1 MSTGILLNTALST
14 IAPSHFADST
24 VNPNVGDNWVMA
36 EGNLQ
41 NLARALDM
49 AYRELL
55 GVNMSSVISR
65 LNLEAMAES
74 QATPELIALTELV
87 LGLAVQVPEK
97 QKYISVI
104 TSFPKD
110 VQVLLMTLIKRIMEQ
125 SKSLEAS
132 AAELAASPTASVGTS
147 HNPQTPGATPPS
159 SALSPAPGDGGA
171 EAAELR
177 TQVFDLENKV
187 ADLQDALEMATAA
200 RDSIEVKAQKAMHS
214 VEELTILQE
223 QSTAQIA
230 ELKGELDRAQAR
242 GENAQALAAESI
254 KAEASRAQEQ
264 ILAADEKAEAAS
276 RLAKEKAAQVE
287 TLTSRIS
294 SLQEVEESYAELKD
308 ECDALRIAAGKAD
321 KLERQLNKYKERI
334 AGLGDLK
341 RQMDELQAEN
351 DRNVQKLG
359 DATSKAARVSHLESQ
374 VADYRNQLTEAES
387 RLSSVSMERER
398 LESKLG
404 KAKEALKD
412 AAQENEILRSS
423 ASSGGQGGEGG
434 EGGGGAGDASPS
446 PSSDLFTA
454 DLQARIRKLEE
465 ENRMLKAS
473 AAGSG
478 ESGDASAALAS
489 MQEVLEK
496 VQLTRDKLQEELD
509 GARRVIHTHEDTIED
524 LEAQLSASSSANLG
538 SALEADKARMALES
552 LAKAERALETQTSAA
567 AAATKEVTELKREL
581 GTVKE
586 ALERVQQE
594 NVSLES
600 KLSLVGADQ
609 ETMLASLRAESEAAV
624 AAALESERSAA
635 QAALEDA
642 RGDADRAQAEADA
655 AAARVAELETSLAA
669 ATESESEL
677 RAALERTST
686 ELNDALKAKSAKAD
700 EMLAAKEELAGKE
713 SEIAGLNASMAT
725 LQGKIELLE
734 HTSSASA
741 GSSEEAAA
749 LRAQLSERVEA
760 LHALQLELAEAK
772 GAAEQEKVR
781 TGAVQDRLDSVSAQ
795 LETAQGTISS
805 LQTAAAAAAAASS
818 SSTASSIPA
827 EAIQHFKDTIAE
839 LQAAVS
845 GKEKEVTF
853 FKSQFLEAKEVFSRE
868 NRLVTT
874 AFYNMGLELQ
884 RIKAMSRVEGGG
896 GGAGW
901 LNRK

>member
-423 ASSGGQGGEGG
+423 ASSGGQGGEG
-434 EGGGGAGDASPS
+434 GGGGAGDASPS

-896 GGAGW
+896 GGGAGW